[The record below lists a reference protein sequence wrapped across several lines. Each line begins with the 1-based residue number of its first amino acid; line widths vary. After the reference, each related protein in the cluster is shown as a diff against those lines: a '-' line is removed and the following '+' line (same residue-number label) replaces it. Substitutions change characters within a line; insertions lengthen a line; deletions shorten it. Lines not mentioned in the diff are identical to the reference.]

1 VTPRQGRLR
10 FFRHVE
16 RRGGCLSNS
25 GVSIFSFG
33 VAGLLVL
40 EHITGNRWPAAI
52 SKAEA
57 MNFVPGAD
65 WSERGA
71 GTLDFKRG

>member
-1 VTPRQGRLR
+1 
-10 FFRHVE
+10 
-16 RRGGCLSNS
+16 
-25 GVSIFSFG
+25 VSIFSFG

-71 GTLDFKRG
+71 GTLDFERG